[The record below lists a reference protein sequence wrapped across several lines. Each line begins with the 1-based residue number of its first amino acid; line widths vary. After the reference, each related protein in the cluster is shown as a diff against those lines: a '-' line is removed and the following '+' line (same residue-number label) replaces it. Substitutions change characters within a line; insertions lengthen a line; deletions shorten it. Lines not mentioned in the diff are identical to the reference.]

1 MKIVTLTHP
10 QKLDT
15 TEFPAGIPLL
25 MDDANAGTMLMFP
38 GVRLAEW
45 NTVEMPS
52 ESTRHLLIIRCGG
65 YGDLLFL
72 QPVVAELGR
81 RHPDMRVSVAVAD
94 RFAEAAERAMILAHP
109 DCQIEPYPIPL
120 DRLSQFDCVV
130 PLENLVEFGDAS
142 QSMHVIDI
150 FAARLGVALDDQDKR
165 MQWRVT
171 DEEAQQI
178 RERFPR
184 IRRSDGATCRRVG
197 IVLTAS
203 ARCRSWPPGRIAE
216 LLTILRGKGVETCL
230 IGMPGQS
237 DVDGQGIV
245 NSTAAD
251 PPLTFCESVALAA
264 SCDVVV
270 SPDTAHT
277 HYAAAAGTPV
287 VALYGPFPWRLRT
300 AYQPLTQ
307 AITGNAPCAPCHHH
321 SRGYQFPPGMPCV
334 EAGKCIAMADIAA
347 ERVAAKVIAILR
359 QGK

>member
-1 MKIVTLTHP
+1 MKIATLTHP

-15 TEFPAGIPLL
+15 TEFPANVPLL

-52 ESTRHLLIIRCGG
+52 ESTRSLLIIRCGG
-65 YGDLLFL
+65 YGDILFL
-72 QPVVAELGR
+72 QPAIRKLASQY
-81 RHPDMRVSVAVAD
+81 PDMRISLAVAD
-94 RFAEAAERAMILAHP
+94 RFTEAAERMMAYVLTDWH
-109 DCQIEPYPIPL
+109 IEPYPV
-120 DRLSQFDCVV
+120 DARRMDQFDCIV
-130 PLENLVEFGDAS
+130 PLENLVEFGETAL
-142 QSMHVIDI
+142 SMHVIDI
-150 FAARLGVALDDQDKR
+150 FATRLGVALDDDEKR
-165 MQWRVT
+165 LRWIVW
-171 DEEAQQI
+171 DEEYAMI
-178 RERFPR
+178 DRRFPR
-184 IRRSDGATCRRVG
+184 IRRGDGATCRRVG

-277 HYAAAAGTPV
+277 HYAAAAGAPV
-287 VALYGPFPWRLRT
+287 VALYGPFPWQLRT
-300 AYQPLTQ
+300 KYQPQTT

-334 EAGKCIAMADIAA
+334 EKQQCLAMAGISA
-347 ERVAAKVIAILR
+347 ERVAGKVISILR
-359 QGK
+359 R